1 VTGLAEAVGSPFTS
15 SAFWTA
21 ATLCAYLAAGGL
33 QRLAGPNPVLNP
45 VAVSVALVVAALAA
59 TGTSYE
65 AYSQSTGA
73 LQALLGPATV
83 ALAVPLHENLV
94 KVRRA
99 MVPLLAAVLAGSVT
113 AAASAVL
120 VAAAFGAAA
129 ETTASL
135 VPKSVTM
142 PIAMAIADGIGGL
155 ASLAAA
161 FVMLTGVIGAIA
173 APPLFRLIA
182 VRDERAR
189 GVALGVAAHGI
200 GLAQA
205 FQSGQVTG
213 TFAGVAMGLTGL
225 VTALAVS
232 LAPML
237 GTP

>member
-1 VTGLAEAVGSPFTS
+1 MTGLAEAAGTPFAS

-21 ATLCAYLAAGGL
+21 ATLCAYLAAGRL

-65 AYSQSTGA
+65 AYSQSTRG

-83 ALAVPLHENLV
+83 ALAVPLYENLG

-99 MVPLLAAVLAGSVT
+99 MVPLLAALLAGSAT
-113 AAASAVL
+113 AVASAVL
-120 VAAAFGAAA
+120 VARAFGAGA
-129 ETTASL
+129 ETVASL

-155 ASLAAA
+155 ASLAAT
-161 FVMLTGVIGAIA
+161 FVMLTGIIGAIA
-173 APPLFRLIA
+173 APPLFRLLA

-189 GVALGVAAHGI
+189 GVVVGVAAHGI
-200 GLAQA
+200 GMAQA
-205 FQSGQVTG
+205 FQSGPVTG

-225 VTALAVS
+225 LTALAVP
-232 LAPML
+232 LVLML
-237 GTP
+237 G